1 MNILSELRRSP
12 GFISRYEIGDVLGA
26 GGMGEVYLAFDTYR
40 ECDVAIKVALNA
52 PGGGVDER
60 IRKLWQLETRIAGR
74 LKHPYVVMTHEAV
87 TVEHLSYL
95 VMEYVQGGTLKK
107 YATAENL
114 LPIERVVDL
123 TFKVARALEYANTMG
138 LLHRDIKPANI
149 LLTPD
154 GSPKVSDFGAAYMT
168 GVEMTQVFDVGT
180 LPYMPPETFSGKAPT
195 LQSDIYGVGVM
206 AYELL
211 TGSWPF
217 AATSQAA
224 MIYQKSQGEPAPLE
238 AKRPDLPAAL
248 IAAVNRAMHRDLD
261 VRYPS
266 WSSLC
271 DDLGRLMPGIHVESE
286 VVMES
291 AQFELFR
298 ATAFFAEFSETELWE
313 AVRICRARRVAADAA
328 IFTEGSSG
336 CSMYVLT
343 IGELDVVSR
352 GVLLGKVHAGECFGE
367 LAFVH
372 SQDHKRTATLLATT
386 PSSFVEFSAESMQ
399 FASPSLQAVLG
410 RAIMRTLVERI
421 RSTDENFVNATL
433 GQAFGT

>member
-1 MNILSELRRSP
+1 MNILSELRRTP
-12 GFISRYEIGDVLGA
+12 GFTSRYEIGDVLGS

-40 ECDVAIKVALNA
+40 ECDVAIKVAPHA
-52 PGGGVDER
+52 PGGAVDER

-74 LKHPYVVMTHEAV
+74 LKHPYIVTIFEAV
-87 TVEHLSYL
+87 NAENLAYI
-95 VMEYVQGGTLKK
+95 VMEHIEGGTLKK

-149 LLTPD
+149 LMTPD

-180 LPYMPPETFSGKAPT
+180 LPYMPPETFSGQPPT
-195 LQSDIYGVGVM
+195 LQSDIYAVGVM

-211 TGSWPF
+211 TASWPF
-217 AATSQAA
+217 TATSQAA
-224 MIYQKSQGEPAPLE
+224 MIYQKSHGEPAPLE
-238 AKRPDLPAAL
+238 ARRADLPREL
-248 IAAVNRAMHRDLD
+248 LLAVNRAMHRDPA

-271 DDLGRLMPGIHVESE
+271 DDLAHLMPGIHVEAE
-286 VVMES
+286 VVMQS
-291 AQFELFR
+291 AQFELFK
-298 ATAFFAEFSETELWE
+298 ATAFFAGFSETERWE
-313 AVRICRARRVAADAA
+313 AVRICHARRVAAGAA
-328 IFTEGSSG
+328 IFEEGSTG

-343 IGELDVVSR
+343 GGELDVVSR
-352 GVLLGKVHAGECFGE
+352 GVLLGKVRAGECFGE
-367 LAFVH
+367 LAFVQAQNH
-372 SQDHKRTATLLATT
+372 TRIATIVATCA
-386 PSSFVEFSAESMQ
+386 SSFVEFSAEAMQ
-399 FASPSLQAVLG
+399 FASDGLQAALG

-421 RSTDENFVNATL
+421 RSTDESFVNATL
-433 GQAFGT
+433 GQARTN